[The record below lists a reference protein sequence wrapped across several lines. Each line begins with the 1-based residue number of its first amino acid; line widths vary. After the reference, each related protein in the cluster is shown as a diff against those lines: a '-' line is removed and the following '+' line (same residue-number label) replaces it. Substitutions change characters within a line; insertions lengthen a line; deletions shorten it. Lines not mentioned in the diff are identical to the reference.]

1 MILET
6 GATGTVGREV
16 VSLLVA
22 RGERVRAVSRTPAT
36 AGLPAGVE
44 VVAGDLAEPAS
55 LAPHLAGV
63 DAVFLIWPFTDPAVA
78 RKHASEVT
86 CLIAATATRIVY
98 LSAPGAAD
106 QPESFWAVVERAVEA
121 SGAEWTFL
129 RPVGFAANTLM
140 WAGQI
145 RAGDVVRWPYGAAAR
160 SLVHERD
167 LAEVAVAALTSA
179 GHSGARHLL
188 SGPATLTQEEQVRAI
203 GRAVGRDLRWSE
215 MPLGE
220 ARQMLAAAFGDPDFA
235 EIALRGWAAFV
246 DHPEQVTD
254 TVERIT
260 GHPAR
265 PYADWAADHA
275 DAFR

>member
-1 MILET
+1 MILVT

-55 LAPHLAGV
+55 LAP
-63 DAVFLIWPFTDPAVA
+63 
-78 RKHASEVT
+78 
-86 CLIAATATRIVY
+86 
-98 LSAPGAAD
+98 

>member
-1 MILET
+1 MILVT

-36 AGLPAGVE
+36 AGLPDGVE
-44 VVAGDLAEPAS
+44 VVAADLAEPAS
-55 LAPHLAGV
+55 LTPHLADV

-78 RKHASEVT
+78 RKHAPEVT
-86 CLIAATATRIVY
+86 RLIAATATRIVY

-188 SGPATLTQEEQVRAI
+188 SGPATLTQEEQVHAI

-235 EIALRGWAAFV
+235 ETALRGWAAFV

-265 PYADWAADHA
+265 PYAEWAADHA
-275 DAFR
+275 AAFR